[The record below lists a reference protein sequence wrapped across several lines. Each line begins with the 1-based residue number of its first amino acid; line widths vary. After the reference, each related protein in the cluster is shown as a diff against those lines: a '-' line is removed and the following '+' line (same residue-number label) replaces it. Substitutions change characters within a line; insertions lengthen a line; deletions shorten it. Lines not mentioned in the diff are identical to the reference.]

1 LNQIL
6 AGDWRIRVVIPAL
19 DEEKS
24 IGAVLDALAQNSIAS
39 IHVGDNGSQDAT
51 ATIATEKGARVAH
64 ETRRGYG
71 SACLAALA
79 DLRQLEPDPTGQI
92 VVFLDADFSDDPS
105 ALLELITPIVEQKA
119 DFVIGSRVLGNA
131 EPGSLQPQQRLGN
144 ALATRLIGW
153 LYGFQ
158 YSDLGPF
165 RAIRRDRLEQLEMQD
180 PDFGWTVEM
189 QIKAARQR
197 FRICEIPVV
206 YRRRI
211 GTSKISGT
219 IIGSIRAGVKILQVI
234 FSEALFGVRR
244 TNSSTPTCYV
254 EKG

>member
-1 LNQIL
+1 MNQIL
-6 AGDWRIRVVIPAL
+6 TGDWCVRVVIPAL

-24 IGAVLDALAQNSIAS
+24 IGAVLDALGQDSVAS

-51 ATIATEKGARVAH
+51 AAIAREKGARVVH

-79 DLRQLEPDPTGQI
+79 DLRQLEPDPSGQI
-92 VVFLDADFSDDPS
+92 VVFLDADFSDDPA
-105 ALLELITPIVEQKA
+105 ALLDLISPIVEQKA

-131 EPGSLQPQQRLGN
+131 EPGSLQPQQRWGN
-144 ALATRLIGW
+144 ALATSLIAW

-189 QIKAARQR
+189 QIKAARHR

-234 FSEALFGVRR
+234 VSEAIFGARQTR
-244 TNSSTPTCYV
+244 SSTSACEM
-254 EKG
+254 EKR